1 MSDLDDIELTWKT
14 DSQFPNDPRLVNIK
28 NYTTR
33 INEKFSGRT
42 GTIKAGDL
50 IKEFYQFERDFFM
63 SEYGAGAGA
72 RPMLLS
78 LEPIFPRIARQMMFI
93 TTFTK

>member
-28 NYTTR
+28 NYTTC

-42 GTIKAGDL
+42 GTIKSGD
-50 IKEFYQFERDFFM
+50 IINEFRQFEKEFFT
-63 SEYGAGAGA
+63 SEYGAGT

-78 LEPIFPRIARQMMFI
+78 LEPRFPHIARQMMFI

>member
-14 DSQFPNDPRLVNIK
+14 DSQFPNDDRLENIK

-42 GTIKAGDL
+42 GTIKSGDV
-50 IKEFYQFERDFFM
+50 IKEFCQFERNFFT
-63 SEYGAGAGA
+63 SEYGAGT

>member
-1 MSDLDDIELTWKT
+1 MSDLDDIDLTWKT

-50 IKEFYQFERDFFM
+50 IKEFYQFDKEFFTK
-63 SEYGAGAGA
+63 EYGDGDKAIMMTLQ
-72 RPMLLS
+72 PM
-78 LEPIFPRIARQMMFI
+78 FPPHERQIMFI